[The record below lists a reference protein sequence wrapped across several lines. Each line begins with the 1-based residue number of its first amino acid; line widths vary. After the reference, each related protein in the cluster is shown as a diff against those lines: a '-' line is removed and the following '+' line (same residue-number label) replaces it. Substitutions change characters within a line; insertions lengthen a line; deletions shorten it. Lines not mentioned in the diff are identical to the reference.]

1 VERVALGPGQ
11 RWEDGAG
18 QGSWA
23 GDWHD
28 GGGLEASRWRSGD
41 ARAWASVGGAP
52 TRAGPSR
59 RQRGPCG
66 AGWVAQGRGGRRS
79 DAGRGGGGVQG
90 GGSVKGGGGVS
101 KFLRSE

>member
-1 VERVALGPGQ
+1 VERAALGPGH

-59 RQRGPCG
+59 RRRGPG
-66 AGWVAQGRGGRRS
+66 GWHRGGAAEGQTRAEAEAEAVEVCRVV
-79 DAGRGGGGVQG
+79 AA
-90 GGSVKGGGGVS
+90 
-101 KFLRSE
+101 